1 MKRCVFSRFLKM
13 GMDSAAGIKLD
24 SSFHQ
29 EESFNLKLCES
40 DFVPLWDG
48 AIKQCSLAERKL
60 REGYIGLK

>member
-1 MKRCVFSRFLKM
+1 M